1 MLQKLKNWM
10 HNPVKIELNLFT
22 LILLSLVLTTIVL
35 QQVFQVV
42 TSGRTCGINQL
53 IKKEGNNYV
62 HIEI

>member
-35 QQVFQVV
+35 QQVF
-42 TSGRTCGINQL
+42 
-53 IKKEGNNYV
+53 
-62 HIEI
+62 